1 MKNLA
6 QLGNELYSGRTSIPF
21 VDRRRIWYTIAV
33 VITAASA
40 FLAWKPGLNPGID
53 FRGGTEV
60 TITGVTEPSEGPAN
74 DVLSDQGLSA
84 ASSVTT
90 MGSSSVRVQTNQ
102 LDAAASDALSTAL
115 AGAYGVDSA
124 NVSATTIGPTWSSD
138 VTGKA
143 VRGLVIFFLLV
154 GGLIWAYF
162 RTWKM
167 AAAALLALAHDIIV
181 TIGIYAASGFEVTPA
196 TIIGVL
202 TILGYSLY
210 DTVVV
215 FDKIRENTAG
225 YESQTRSTYAELA
238 NLAVN
243 QTFIRSINTSVV
255 GVLPVASLLVVGAFI
270 LGAGTLRDIALTLFI
285 GMIAGTLSSI
295 FLATPLLIDLSR
307 NDGAVRTQA
316 DKVARARSKRQAQAG
331 DDPGARDGLDHAIA
345 ASPLTP
351 GHHLGASAQPKRK
364 KKRS

>member
-154 GGLIWAYF
+154 G
-162 RTWKM
+162 RRRR
-167 AAAALLALAHDIIV
+167 
-181 TIGIYAASGFEVTPA
+181 SGA
-196 TIIGVL
+196 
-202 TILGYSLY
+202 
-210 DTVVV
+210 
-215 FDKIRENTAG
+215 
-225 YESQTRSTYAELA
+225 
-238 NLAVN
+238 
-243 QTFIRSINTSVV
+243 
-255 GVLPVASLLVVGAFI
+255 
-270 LGAGTLRDIALTLFI
+270 
-285 GMIAGTLSSI
+285 
-295 FLATPLLIDLSR
+295 
-307 NDGAVRTQA
+307 
-316 DKVARARSKRQAQAG
+316 
-331 DDPGARDGLDHAIA
+331 
-345 ASPLTP
+345 
-351 GHHLGASAQPKRK
+351 
-364 KKRS
+364 